1 MTYLSGLQALID
13 SWEDPFIEPDPTE
26 VFQQSPAGN
35 INRDGTSAC
44 ADSPIFVKY
53 HRYFK
58 RSLEVGV
65 RDLTIALIL
74 KFNCIT
80 YSSCQGHPGTSDA
93 IMRPRY
99 IAIVPRHPQEYQTLF
114 KLLHHL
120 ADQTN
125 AAFPQSAVKVVIGND
140 LLESDDRA
148 PTPCLTLFFQPTDG
162 NETRYF
168 QEVEPIYQFVL
179 TLVQSYPNSGNSS

>member
-13 SWEDPFIEPDPTE
+13 SWEDPFIEPDPAD
-26 VFQQSPAGN
+26 VFQQSPQGN
-35 INRDGTSAC
+35 INREGTAAC

-58 RSLEVGV
+58 RSLELGV

-80 YSSCQGHPGTSDA
+80 YSSCQGHPSAPGTP
-93 IMRPRY
+93 MRPRY
-99 IAIVPRHPQEYQTLF
+99 IAIVPRNPQEYEFFF
-114 KLLHHL
+114 KLFHHL
-120 ADQTN
+120 ADIAN
-125 AAFPQSAVKVVIGND
+125 AGFPHSEIKVVIGSD
-140 LLESDDRA
+140 ILESDDRA
-148 PTPCLTLFFQPTDG
+148 PTPCLTLFFAPTG
-162 NETRYF
+162 TNETHYF

-179 TLVQSYPNSGNSS
+179 TQVNQYPLSQP